1 MECAYYF
8 DFCRKRQRSTSRGG
22 KSLLP
27 LHVRH
32 ERGIASS
39 RSHRRSE
46 EIGAV
51 VGKRE
56 IDVVTLAKSVGASG
70 EIHALGERGDIWFS
84 AGLLREYGDESC
96 DKTLPVIACRW
107 LQTLLILQ
115 QYRASAHFKP
125 RSFIA

>member
-1 MECAYYF
+1 MNGTWNVPTTL
-8 DFCRKRQRSTSRGG
+8 TSVGHVNDPPAGG

-96 DKTLPVIACRW
+96 DKTLPCRCVRLAPIVAYTPAVQGLRP
-107 LQTLLILQ
+107 LQT
-115 QYRASAHFKP
+115 
-125 RSFIA
+125 